1 MLRMS
6 AARLVH
12 SEAVSLLCIFLLPK
26 RLENDWLKVVKNEDN
41 AVSVSFIVSFTS
53 SETSKLSKFAIS
65 EPAFFCCS
73 STAFLISATLAVV
86 VVEVVVVVVV
96 VVDDE
101 VEVAVVV
108 DVEVVLV
115 EVVVVEV

>member
-6 AARLVH
+6 AASLVH

-26 RLENDWLKVVKNEDN
+26 RLENDWLKLVKNDDN
-41 AVSVSFIVSFTS
+41 AVSVSFIAAFTS
-53 SETSKLSKFAIS
+53 SEMSKLSKFAIS

-96 VVDDE
+96 VVDE
-101 VEVAVVV
+101 VEVVVVV
-108 DVEVVLV
+108 DVEV
-115 EVVVVEV
+115 